1 MGLFIHI
8 EEAGYEKN
16 EPILENIHFSVNG
29 HELVGLIG
37 PNGAGKSTTIKA
49 ILGILKHVKGEI
61 TVPSYSYIPER
72 PIFYDRLTL
81 WEHIEFLYSTLTVNE
96 KEFFNDAEELVRLFK
111 MDHVKHHYP
120 DHFSKGMQQKMMLIL
135 AFLKKPDL
143 YIIDEP
149 FMGLDPKSVKKLQ
162 LLLEEEK
169 RRGAAILMSTH
180 VLDSAEKMCDR
191 FVFINNGKLLA
202 QGTLDDIR
210 QLSGLKDGSLLDCFD
225 ILIESEE
232 Q

>member
-111 MDHVKHHYP
+111 MDQVKHHYP

-191 FVFINNGKLLA
+191 FVFITDGKLLA
-202 QGTLDDIR
+202 QGTLEDIR